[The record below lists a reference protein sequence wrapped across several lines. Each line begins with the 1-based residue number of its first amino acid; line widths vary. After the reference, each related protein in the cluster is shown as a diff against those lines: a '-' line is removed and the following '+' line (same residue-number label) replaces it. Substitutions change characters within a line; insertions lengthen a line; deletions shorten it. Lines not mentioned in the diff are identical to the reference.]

1 MSRSRSRSRS
11 RSYSPSRP
19 QSKENGDAKT
29 EHKEVKCT
37 NGPYDKVHNSWYQMD
52 QMILFSELSIF
63 QFTTPNL
70 VGTVA
75 CPVNHANFW

>member
-29 EHKEVKCT
+29 EHKEVKRT
-37 NGPYDKVHNSWYQMD
+37 NPPTSIKFFLID
-52 QMILFSELSIF
+52 QITCSLTFSEEFHLLF
-63 QFTTPNL
+63 QMQKESRRYK
-70 VGTVA
+70 GKKGD
-75 CPVNHANFW
+75 